1 MTTVQFTPAA
11 KAGRIYSAMAGLKS
25 GALLTVAS
33 SGIAVPRVEIGLN
46 TDATS
51 TYMRLTLEE
60 AHALAHELL
69 KCIDAVEVSQ

>member
-11 KAGRIYSAMAGLKS
+11 KAGRIYSTLASLES

-33 SGIAVPRVEIGLN
+33 TGIAAPRVEIGLS
-46 TDATS
+46 TDTTS

-69 KCIDAVEVSQ
+69 KCIDAVEVAQ

>member
-11 KAGRIYSAMAGLKS
+11 KADRIYSAMAGLKS

-33 SGIAVPRVEIGLN
+33 
-46 TDATS
+46 TDACTQ
-51 TYMRLTLEE
+51 YLRLTLEE

-69 KCIDAVEVSQ
+69 KCIDAVEAGQ

>member
-33 SGIAVPRVEIGLN
+33 TGIAVPRVEIGLSSD
-46 TDATS
+46 TCTQHL
-51 TYMRLTLEE
+51 RLTLEE

-69 KCIDAVEVSQ
+69 KCIDAVEVAQ

>member
-11 KAGRIYSAMAGLKS
+11 KAGRIYSPMAGLKS

-33 SGIAVPRVEIGLN
+33 TGIAVPRVEIGLSS
-46 TDATS
+46 DTS
-51 TYMRLTLEE
+51 TQHLRLTLEE

-69 KCIDAVEVSQ
+69 KCIDAVEVAQ